1 MQLADLGHI
10 RLHYQIDGPEDGLPV
25 ILSNSLG
32 TDLRLWAP
40 LLPYLPQDLRIIR
53 YDRRGHGLSDVPD
66 APYTMGQLVRDT
78 EALLDHL
85 AVRAAVFVGL
95 SIGGMV
101 AQGLAVKR
109 PDLIR
114 AMVLSNTAARI
125 GTAEMWAERAA
136 IARAQGLAALVDT
149 TMERWFSPGFRASP
163 DLPLWRN
170 MFLATP
176 LQGWVGCAEAIAGTD
191 FYTTT
196 AGLGVPALGI
206 AGDRDG
212 SIPPDL
218 VRETVELIPNA
229 EFALIRG
236 AGHLPHVEDP
246 ARYAE
251 ILVGFLRAQGLL
263 AR

>member
-1 MQLADLGHI
+1 MQMIDIGEL
-10 RLHYQIDGPEDGLPV
+10 RLHTAQAGQGRP
-25 ILSNSLG
+25 ILFLHALG
-32 TDLRLWAP
+32 TDLRLWEP
-40 LLPYLPQDLRIIR
+40 LLPLLPQGLRIIR
-53 YDRRGHGLSDVPD
+53 YDRRGHGLSDVSG

-85 AVRAAVFVGL
+85 AVREAVFVGL

-191 FYTTT
+191 FYSTT
-196 AGLGVPALGI
+196 AGLRLPALGI

-212 SIPPDL
+212 STPPDL
-218 VRETVELIPNA
+218 VRETVELIADA

-236 AGHLPHVEDP
+236 AGHLPHVEAP
-246 ARYAE
+246 AKYAE
-251 ILVGFLRAQGLL
+251 VLGGFLHRHGLL
-263 AR
+263 G